1 MNVFSKVTLE
11 SLKKN
16 RTRTVVTIIG
26 IMLSAAMICAST
38 TFVSSMQ
45 NFVLRCEIYSSG
57 DWHGAVYDA
66 AYKDYEDIR
75 DSGKVSSAAYAQVL
89 GYAKIDSANER
100 KPYLYVLG
108 GDVASGYFKTMPVH
122 LILGTL
128 PKDSTE
134 IILPEHL
141 TSNGKVN
148 YKLGDTVTLDVGDRT
163 LDGRRLGQDTPVY
176 TYDSETQVEIM
187 SGERLENTEPRTYT
201 VVGIYE
207 RPTFEDYSAP
217 GYTALT
223 AADTKSA
230 DQAPIH
236 CYFKL
241 HKPAGVYDFMKEM
254 GYTQEYR
261 YAYNTKVLLYSGTAP
276 FDSFLTAFYS
286 LAAIIIALIVF
297 GSVSLIYNAF
307 SISVSER
314 TRQFGLLSS
323 VGATRKQ
330 LRRMVLFE
338 ALAVSIV
345 GIPLGILVGIGGI
358 GITLLLI
365 GDKFFSIV
373 RVAIPMRLC
382 VSWQAV
388 VIAAVIALV
397 TVLISA
403 WIPSKRATRVSAVEA
418 IRQSMDIKVSG
429 RPVRTSKLAYKLFG
443 LPGVLAGK
451 HYKRNRKKYRTT
463 VVSLFMSIVLF
474 VSAAA
479 FTDYMM
485 ESAEG
490 GLASDQFDL
499 IYAAESDASAAMT
512 PDALLELLFSEPNV
526 TGGTYTK
533 KQFLQGDISR
543 EYVTAM
549 FADRFSSFGTE
560 SEDAAPKELGI
571 SGYLYFVAD
580 AEFNRL
586 LEKYNLKE
594 ADYYDRDKPL
604 GIALDRNIELDRRLE
619 KYVTLDTL
627 QGDGCVIEGLYYVE
641 IDGYYRKDSRID
653 ENGNKVVLYQ
663 NRDNENDII
672 ELPYEESFAKYTL
685 RSEKTIEEAPFFVSR
700 STPVAINMIYPY
712 SMLESVIPEAALNQ
726 FRNTEYFLTSSNHT
740 ASFENLATVLTENGL
755 SSRQLF
761 DYAANAETNRNV
773 VTIIRVFAYGF
784 IVLISLIA
792 VANVFN
798 TISTNISLRRRE
810 FAMLK
815 SVGMTQKGF
824 RRMMNY
830 ECLLYGSKALLLGLP
845 VSCGITYLIYRAV
858 TTAYETSFH
867 LPWAAIGIAVLSVFL
882 VVFATMM
889 YAMRKVKKD
898 NPIDALKNENL

>member
-1 MNVFSKVTLE
+1 
-11 SLKKN
+11 
-16 RTRTVVTIIG
+16 
-26 IMLSAAMICAST
+26 
-38 TFVSSMQ
+38 
-45 NFVLRCEIYSSG
+45 
-57 DWHGAVYDA
+57 
-66 AYKDYEDIR
+66 
-75 DSGKVSSAAYAQVL
+75 
-89 GYAKIDSANER
+89 
-100 KPYLYVLG
+100 
-108 GDVASGYFKTMPVH
+108 
-122 LILGTL
+122 
-128 PKDSTE
+128 
-134 IILPEHL
+134 
-141 TSNGKVN
+141 
-148 YKLGDTVTLDVGDRT
+148 
-163 LDGRRLGQDTPVY
+163 
-176 TYDSETQVEIM
+176 M

-230 DQAPIH
+230 DQSLIH

-365 GDKFFSIV
+365 GDKFFSLV
-373 RVAIPMRLC
+373 RVDIPMRLC

-403 WIPSKRATRVSAVEA
+403 WIPSKRATSVSAVEA

-549 FADRFSSFGTE
+549 FAGRFADLGME
-560 SEDAAPKELGI
+560 REDAAPKNLSI

-580 AEFNRL
+580 TEFNRL

-594 ADYYDRDKPL
+594 ADYYDRDNPL
-604 GIALDRNIELDRRLE
+604 GIALDRNIEFDRRLE
-619 KYVTLDTL
+619 KYVTLDSL

-700 STPVAINMIYPY
+700 STPVAINMIYPH

-726 FRNTEYFLTSSNHT
+726 FRNTEYFLTSSNHA
-740 ASFENLATVLTENGL
+740 ASFENLAPVLTENGL

-761 DYAANAETNRNV
+761 DYAANAETDRNV

-792 VANVFN
+792 AANVFN

-858 TTAYETSFH
+858 TRAYETSFR

-889 YAMRKVKKD
+889 YSMSKVKKD

>member
-1 MNVFSKVTLE
+1 
-11 SLKKN
+11 
-16 RTRTVVTIIG
+16 
-26 IMLSAAMICAST
+26 
-38 TFVSSMQ
+38 
-45 NFVLRCEIYSSG
+45 
-57 DWHGAVYDA
+57 
-66 AYKDYEDIR
+66 
-75 DSGKVSSAAYAQVL
+75 
-89 GYAKIDSANER
+89 
-100 KPYLYVLG
+100 
-108 GDVASGYFKTMPVH
+108 
-122 LILGTL
+122 
-128 PKDSTE
+128 
-134 IILPEHL
+134 
-141 TSNGKVN
+141 
-148 YKLGDTVTLDVGDRT
+148 
-163 LDGRRLGQDTPVY
+163 
-176 TYDSETQVEIM
+176 
-187 SGERLENTEPRTYT
+187 
-201 VVGIYE
+201 
-207 RPTFEDYSAP
+207 
-217 GYTALT
+217 
-223 AADTKSA
+223 
-230 DQAPIH
+230 
-236 CYFKL
+236 
-241 HKPAGVYDFMKEM
+241 MKEM

-286 LAAIIIALIVF
+286 LIAIIIALIVF

-373 RVAIPMRLC
+373 RVDIPMRLC

-388 VIAAVIALV
+388 VIAAAIALV

-512 PDALLELLFSEPNV
+512 PDALLELLFSEQNV

-549 FADRFSSFGTE
+549 YADRFSNFGME
-560 SEDAAPKELGI
+560 SEDRAPKELGI

-594 ADYYDRDKPL
+594 ADYYDRDNPL
-604 GIALDRNIELDRRLE
+604 GIALDRNIEFDRRLE

-627 QGDGCVIEGLYYVE
+627 KGDGCVIEGLYYVE

-712 SMLESVIPEAALNQ
+712 SMLESVVPEAALNQ
-726 FRNTEYFLTSSNHT
+726 FRNTEYFLTSSDHT
-740 ASFENLATVLTENGL
+740 ASFENLATMLTENGL

-761 DYAANAETNRNV
+761 DYAANAETSRNV
-773 VTIIRVFAYGF
+773 ITIIRVFAYGF

-792 VANVFN
+792 AANVFN

-815 SVGMTQKGF
+815 SVGMRQKGF

-889 YAMRKVKKD
+889 YAMRKVKRD